1 MNLNALFPRV
11 AQPYQGHRSAL
22 YFLVFLALLSTA
34 RSLVHLLSPDGG
46 ANSIAG
52 IAQDPAGGTNIVAL
66 FGQWGASQLVLAL
79 IQWMVLLRYR
89 FLVSAMLALALTE
102 QLLRMLAGY
111 LQPLEVGS
119 APPGTY
125 GTYIVLAL
133 SLLFLALSL
142 RQSTLPQPA

>member
-1 MNLNALFPRV
+1 MNFNALFPSV

-52 IAQDPAGGTNIVAL
+52 IALDPTGGTNIVAL
-66 FGQWGASQLVLAL
+66 FGQWGASQLVLAAM
-79 IQWMVLLRYR
+79 QWVVLLRYR
-89 FLVSAMLALALTE
+89 FLVSAMLALALAE
-102 QLLRMLAGY
+102 QLLRMLAGS
-111 LQPLEVGS
+111 LKPLEVGS

-125 GTYIVLAL
+125 GTYIVSVL
-133 SLLFLALSL
+133 SLFFLALSL
-142 RQSTLPQPA
+142 RKSTRTQSA